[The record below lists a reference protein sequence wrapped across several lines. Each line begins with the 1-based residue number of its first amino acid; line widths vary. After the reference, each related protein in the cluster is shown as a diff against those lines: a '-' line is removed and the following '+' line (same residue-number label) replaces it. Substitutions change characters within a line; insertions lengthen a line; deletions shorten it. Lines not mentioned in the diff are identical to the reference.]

1 MNVKKVV
8 ITEGNY
14 QDNNLKILVSFDEF
28 DNPVDLI
35 NLNVTH
41 IGEMHEASVEKVL
54 NDIDACIL
62 KLDDGQ
68 KGFIEI
74 KKLQKEEFIVSHS
87 DKKPVCQADKFYV
100 QISQDKKGSKP
111 FSCNF
116 VKLSDYS
123 SELTFA
129 DYYFKNVAGPEV
141 EIISDIQNFAD
152 NDSVRFYEDDSISL
166 WNLYGLTSILDKATS
181 KVVYLKSGANL
192 IIEPTEAMTII
203 DVNSAKNYGKA
214 SFYSTNEEALKELV
228 HQLRLRSISGII
240 IVDLL
245 KVSKEEEK
253 KLIEIIRELSKDD
266 LSLIQVHG
274 FTNLGLLEITRSRLF
289 APFVLP

>member
-116 VKLSDYS
+116 VKLPDYS

-181 KVVYLKSGANL
+181 KVVHLKSGANL

-214 SFYSTNEEALKELV
+214 SFYSTNEEALKELA

-253 KLIEIIRELSKDD
+253 KLIEIIRELAKDD